1 MVVLKAEKQA
11 RQQEIQLRQNQEAD
25 YLKTL
30 EADKQ
35 RQAQKAEEEKISKEK
50 EQAKQEKAA
59 ALVTAKDTA
68 QQLLD
73 EAAALGKGDYVI
85 RVKMPSGLQLQ
96 HEFSSQ
102 ALIKHVRAL
111 VLVQKEIR
119 NNEFSLSGRFPTKV
133 YLNENEDL
141 VSAFGTNKS
150 QILFIKLN
158 SEEESSEE
166 ESSED
171 SSD

>member
-1 MVVLKAEKQA
+1 MGMSLLAPKNSAHVTVLSRITTPHLIEFKNTIQNYEGEMVVLKAEKQA

-73 EAAALGKGDYVI
+73 EA
-85 RVKMPSGLQLQ
+85 
-96 HEFSSQ
+96 
-102 ALIKHVRAL
+102 
-111 VLVQKEIR
+111 
-119 NNEFSLSGRFPTKV
+119 
-133 YLNENEDL
+133 
-141 VSAFGTNKS
+141 
-150 QILFIKLN
+150 
-158 SEEESSEE
+158 
-166 ESSED
+166 
-171 SSD
+171 